1 MRKVLI
7 AVAAFVVVVA
17 GAALPSG
24 AGGFMEYVVTI
35 DPTSGEAGTEVTFT
49 PTDACP
55 SINTGAVANAPG
67 DYSAA
72 VSRVQEPS
80 SPSDFVADTLVDGD
94 GDGDW
99 ELTYSVPSDE
109 PEGEITFY
117 AFCLYEQW
125 PIDVIAEGT
134 TAAVP
139 DDYVIT
145 AQYEPVVFTVT
156 APPVT
161 TTTTSTIVTTT
172 TTTAPAPAIVAS
184 PTNVFPGDTIAV
196 NASGFKPGSDVVI
209 TLESDPVNLGT
220 FVADSAGRIATNI
233 VVPTDFPAG
242 NHTIKLTGTDIGGAV
257 LVLTTGITVGS
268 RIQVVT
274 TTAARAATTGTLPQ
288 TGSPVTEPALLIGGA
303 LVLAGAGALVAARRR
318 RTSAR

>member
-7 AVAAFVVVVA
+7 ALAASVVVI
-17 GAALPSG
+17 AAATLPAS
-24 AGGFMEYVVTI
+24 AGGPTMLVMTI
-35 DPTSGEAGTEVTFT
+35 DPTSGEVGTEITFT

-67 DYSAA
+67 DYYAA
-72 VSRVQEPS
+72 VSREEEPS

-94 GDGDW
+94 GLW
-99 ELTYSVPSDE
+99 ELTYTVPTDE
-109 PEGEITFY
+109 DETELTFY
-117 AFCLYEQW
+117 GFCLYEQW
-125 PIDVIAEGT
+125 PDIEGT

-139 DDYVIT
+139 DDYFIT
-145 AQYEPVVFTVT
+145 AEYAPVDFDVT

-161 TTTTSTIVTTT
+161 TTTTSTMVTTT
-172 TTTAPAPAIVAS
+172 VTSPPAPTIVAT
-184 PTNVFPGDTIAV
+184 PTSVFPGDTIAV
-196 NASGFKPGSDVVI
+196 NASGFKPGSNVVI

-242 NHTIKLTGTDIGGAV
+242 NHTIKLTGTDIGSAV

-274 TTAARAATTGTLPQ
+274 TTAAPATTGTLPQ

-318 RTSAR
+318 RSSAR